1 MSVDW
6 ARSESYFYS
15 GLRGLMCKGVLFYGG
30 RAKTK
35 PGIAGS
41 AVSRAAF
48 LRERWAI
55 IKQVSGLNP

>member
-1 MSVDW
+1 VYG
-6 ARSESYFYS
+6 R
-15 GLRGLMCKGVLFYGG
+15 LFYGG

-55 IKQVSGLNP
+55 IKQVSALNL